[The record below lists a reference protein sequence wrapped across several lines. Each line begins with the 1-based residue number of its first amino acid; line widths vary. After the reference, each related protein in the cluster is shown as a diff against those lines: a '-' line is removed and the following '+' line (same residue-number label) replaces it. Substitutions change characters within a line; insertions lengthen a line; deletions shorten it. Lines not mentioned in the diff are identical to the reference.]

1 MTKPVRVSVTGAA
14 GQISYSLLFR
24 IAAGDMLGQD
34 QPIILQLLEIPE
46 AMGVLDGVVKE
57 LEDCSFPLL
66 VDIVSG
72 SDAEVIFG
80 DTEIAILVGAK
91 PRSLGMERS
100 DLLAENAAIFSGQGK
115 ALNSSA
121 DRDVRVLV
129 VGNPANTNA
138 LIAAMNAPALPRSN
152 FTAMMRLD
160 HNRAIHQLAAK
171 TGSHTSLIEKVAIWG
186 NHSATQYPDLSNA
199 LVDKTPVADLVDD
212 NWIQTYFIPT
222 VQQRGVAIQEA
233 RGSSSAA
240 SAASAAIDH
249 IRTWVQGAPEGDWT
263 SMAVA
268 TTGSYGIDTDLIA
281 SFPVT
286 CREGEYTIVEGLSF
300 DAFSKEKILDSIS
313 ELKSE
318 RDAVRHLF

>member
-1 MTKPVRVSVTGAA
+1 MYKR
-14 GQISYSLLFR
+14 Q
-24 IAAGDMLGQD
+24 
-34 QPIILQLLEIPE
+34 
-46 AMGVLDGVVKE
+46 
-57 LEDCSFPLL
+57 
-66 VDIVSG
+66 
-72 SDAEVIFG
+72 
-80 DTEIAILVGAK
+80 
-91 PRSLGMERS
+91 
-100 DLLAENAAIFSGQGK
+100 
-115 ALNSSA
+115 
-121 DRDVRVLV
+121 
-129 VGNPANTNA
+129 
-138 LIAAMNAPALPRSN
+138 
-152 FTAMMRLD
+152 D

-199 LVDKTPVADLVDD
+199 LVDKTPVAQLVDD
-212 NWIQTYFIPT
+212 NWIQRSFIPT

-249 IRTWVQGAPEGDWT
+249 IRTWVQGTPEGDWT

-281 SFPVT
+281 SFPVE
-286 CREGEYTIVEGLSF
+286 CREGAYTIVEGLSF
-300 DAFSKEKILDSIS
+300 DAFSKKKIFDSIS